1 MKSRESSAFASQKGS
16 GLPAG
21 DYIVFTE
28 KVKTKTGIDLSLYK
42 EDQMKRRLKTFYEKK
57 GFSSFVSFFD
67 DGLMKKD
74 ELFHQFLERMTIN
87 VSEFYRNPSRWEQL
101 EETIFPLLCKGSS
114 VFKVWSA
121 ACSTGE
127 EPYTISH
134 MLNEAPYCSHYSI
147 LATDIDTNALL
158 TAEKGIYTS
167 HTLSAIHMAR
177 PGLLKK
183 TEDGYEVSAH
193 LRSKVTF
200 KQLNLLGDAFDRQ
213 FDFISCRNV
222 LIYFTESAKADL
234 YRKFYHSLKDGGI
247 LFVGSTEQIFQPQQ
261 FGFETAGPFLY
272 RKNTRLL

>member
-1 MKSRESSAFASQKGS
+1 MKSRETSASSPPRRSV
-16 GLPAG
+16 PAAD
-21 DYIVFTE
+21 DYSIFTE
-28 KVKTKTGIDLSLYK
+28 KVKTRTGIDLSLYK

-67 DGLMKKD
+67 EGLMKKD

-87 VSEFYRNPSRWEQL
+87 VSEFYRNPARWEQL
-101 EETIFPLLCKGSS
+101 KEVIFPLLCEGSS
-114 VFKVWSA
+114 TFKVWSA

-134 MLNEAPYCSHYSI
+134 ILNEAPYCSHYSI

-158 TAEKGIYTS
+158 TAENGVYMS
-167 HTLSAIHMAR
+167 HALSAVQMAR

-183 TEDGYEVSAH
+183 TEGGYGVPVH
-193 LRSKVTF
+193 LRNKVTF
-200 KQLNLLGDAFDRQ
+200 KQLNLLGDAFDRS

-234 YRKFYHSLKDGGI
+234 YRKFFHSLKDGGI

-272 RKNTRLL
+272 KKNSRLL